1 MDAVNVDY
9 FKTIWNNIS
18 ISASAGKM
26 HNWKTIYRNVIL
38 AKMDVANLS
47 G

>member
-1 MDAVNVDY
+1 MDALDVDY
-9 FKTIWNNIS
+9 FKTTWNNIS
-18 ISASAGKM
+18 ISESAGKR

-38 AKMDVANLS
+38 AEMDAANLS